1 MKRLLPLL
9 FVLLSLSGFAQN
21 TINNY
26 KYVIVPEKFSFQKEL
41 NQYKLNVLS
50 KNLMAE
56 KGFTAYIDNADLP
69 TEIAADKC
77 KALHLDVLERNT
89 MFSTNLT
96 LILKDCKGNILFKGK
111 EGKSREKD
119 FEVGYNLALRDA
131 FKSLEATAYTY
142 TPSAAANTPVVN
154 TATVNTATV
163 NSATANTAT
172 VNSVTVNS
180 VPATDQS
187 PAPAS
192 AQLYAQATST
202 GFQLIDTSPKIR
214 LTLFKTSA
222 ADFYIAGNGVEN
234 GIVFKKSGSWYFE
247 YYQNNKLVTE
257 TLQIKF

>member
-1 MKRLLPLL
+1 MLWQFYDSGVEKNISILDFISQDMKRLLPVL
-9 FVLLSLSGFAQN
+9 FVLLSLHGFAQN

-26 KYVIVPEKFSFQKEL
+26 KYAIVPEKFSFQKEP

-56 KGFTAYIDNADLP
+56 KGFTAYMDNADLP
-69 TEIAADKC
+69 TEVAADKC
-77 KALHLDVLERNT
+77 TALHLDILERNT

-96 LILKDCKGNILFKGK
+96 LVLKDCKGTIIFKGK

-119 FEVGYNLALRDA
+119 FDVGYNLALRDA
-131 FKSLEATAYTY
+131 FKSLEAVAYAF
-142 TPSAAANTPVVN
+142 TPAAAANTDAVN
-154 TATVNTATV
+154 TVAATE
-163 NSATANTAT
+163 
-172 VNSVTVNS
+172 
-180 VPATDQS
+180 PS

-192 AQLYAQATST
+192 APLYAQVTST
-202 GFQLIDTSPKIR
+202 GFQLIDTTPKIR
-214 LTLFKTSA
+214 LTLFTTSA
-222 ADFYIAGNGVEN
+222 ADAYIASNGVVH